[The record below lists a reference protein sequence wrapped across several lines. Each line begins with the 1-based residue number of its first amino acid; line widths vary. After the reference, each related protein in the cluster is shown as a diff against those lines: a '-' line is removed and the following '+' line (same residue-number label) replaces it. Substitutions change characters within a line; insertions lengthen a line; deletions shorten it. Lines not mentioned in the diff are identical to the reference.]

1 MRSNNMSKL
10 STFFIA
16 LSQNPALARQ
26 FNAGQNDAEREANR
40 MQLLQQAGVTEQQ
53 SQHIARLSQ
62 ADLRELLC
70 KELSAS
76 DEQWFG
82 CESSYASTND
92 TDNKLGLI
100 GQRQVVTPHHAQL

>member
-1 MRSNNMSKL
+1 MSKL

-16 LSQNPALARQ
+16 LSQNPELARQ
-26 FNAGQNDAEREANR
+26 FNAGSNDAERETNR
-40 MQLLQQAGVTEQQ
+40 MRLLQQAGVTADQ
-53 SQHIARLSQ
+53 SLTIARLSQ
-62 ADLRELLC
+62 AELREVLC

-82 CESSYASTND
+82 CESTYASTND

-100 GQRQVVTPHHAQL
+100 GQRQVATQRHAQL